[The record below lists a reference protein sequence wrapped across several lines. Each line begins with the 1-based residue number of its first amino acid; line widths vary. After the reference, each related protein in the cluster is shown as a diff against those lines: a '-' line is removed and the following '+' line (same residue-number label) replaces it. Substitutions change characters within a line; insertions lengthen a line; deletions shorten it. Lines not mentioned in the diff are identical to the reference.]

1 MAGKSQ
7 HSAAAVCRCIY
18 LQSCLATIKVVYR
31 AVEKR
36 RPTYDLAAVRT
47 VLGAVE
53 TLAITTSAF
62 RDAIGLGFDR
72 AGIAEVIQ
80 GMNRKMFFKSMTTIR
95 DHRVWQDVYH
105 VPARGLVLY
114 VKFQADV
121 VTEFTVM
128 SFKEK

>member
-1 MAGKSQ
+1 M
-7 HSAAAVCRCIY
+7 
-18 LQSCLATIKVVYR
+18 
-31 AVEKR
+31 EKR
-36 RPTYDLAAVRT
+36 RPTYDLDAIKTA
-47 VLGAVE
+47 LGSVE
-53 TLAITTSAF
+53 TLALTTSAL

-72 AGIAEVIQ
+72 GGIVETVSSIE
-80 GMNRKMFFKSMTTIR
+80 RTMFFKSMTTFA

-121 VTEFTVM
+121 ITEFQVM